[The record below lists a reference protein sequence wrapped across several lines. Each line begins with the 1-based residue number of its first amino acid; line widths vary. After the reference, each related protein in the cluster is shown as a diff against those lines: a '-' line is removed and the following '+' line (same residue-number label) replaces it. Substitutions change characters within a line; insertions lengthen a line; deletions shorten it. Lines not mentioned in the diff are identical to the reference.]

1 MVGRLQWSPVG
12 SHILFIDLR
21 DRHGPPV
28 DFVEAD
34 GSRLGSIK
42 NVPGVFAGDT
52 PPLLTRTTSVWED
65 TAADVASGYAGAM
78 RTFDVSADGSR
89 ITYSTCSYPDDG
101 SVVKSRQD
109 PLNDYEIVVSNID
122 GTDTKRLTENSGSD
136 LYPVWSPDGTRVAFL
151 RRSELTIYT
160 VATGEWTDVAI
171 NVAPTPPVWSPDGR
185 SVAFLAYATR
195 PYVYRS
201 DWSVLRLGA
210 RVDVYT
216 VGPDGSGLKMIVSN
230 AVSAPSWSPD
240 GERIAVVVSEG
251 DDVALYTF
259 AADGSEP
266 TMVASVGITDMI
278 GRGYRDAGPTAFW
291 VPNVSWSPD
300 GSKIMY
306 GALSVVNVDD
316 GSVVFDT
323 QLIWTGAVFGEYEP
337 ISLPLAAWSPD
348 GSRIAVLL
356 ENSFLYTMNS
366 DGTNPRRLVG
376 VAEDGVTTVLMPV
389 RPPADVEACSKGV
402 VVPDPD
408 ENPGLVEDC
417 RTLLGMRDKLA
428 GFGETLPWR
437 SDTPIG
443 RWEGVKV
450 SGKPLRVRRLYISDH
465 LIQGGLY
472 GQVPQE
478 IGNLG
483 ALRELTIEWTHI
495 HGRIPREIGRL
506 ENLESLEVIY
516 TLIGGNIPAEMGEL
530 ANLESLVL
538 QNNLL
543 SGHIPPEIGNLRNLR
558 VLDLRVR
565 DPRIQGSRL
574 TGPIPQELGN
584 ITNLKELYL
593 LYLVGNELSGCIPQ
607 TLRNLEHSDL
617 HQLGLGYCD

>member
-1 MVGRLQWSPVG
+1 
-12 SHILFIDLR
+12 
-21 DRHGPPV
+21 
-28 DFVEAD
+28 
-34 GSRLGSIK
+34 
-42 NVPGVFAGDT
+42 
-52 PPLLTRTTSVWED
+52 
-65 TAADVASGYAGAM
+65 
-78 RTFDVSADGSR
+78 
-89 ITYSTCSYPDDG
+89 
-101 SVVKSRQD
+101 
-109 PLNDYEIVVSNID
+109 
-122 GTDTKRLTENSGSD
+122 
-136 LYPVWSPDGTRVAFL
+136 
-151 RRSELTIYT
+151 
-160 VATGEWTDVAI
+160 
-171 NVAPTPPVWSPDGR
+171 
-185 SVAFLAYATR
+185 
-195 PYVYRS
+195 
-201 DWSVLRLGA
+201 
-210 RVDVYT
+210 
-216 VGPDGSGLKMIVSN
+216 
-230 AVSAPSWSPD
+230 
-240 GERIAVVVSEG
+240 
-251 DDVALYTF
+251 
-259 AADGSEP
+259 
-266 TMVASVGITDMI
+266 
-278 GRGYRDAGPTAFW
+278 
-291 VPNVSWSPD
+291 
-300 GSKIMY
+300 
-306 GALSVVNVDD
+306 
-316 GSVVFDT
+316 
-323 QLIWTGAVFGEYEP
+323 
-337 ISLPLAAWSPD
+337 
-348 GSRIAVLL
+348 
-356 ENSFLYTMNS
+356 MNS

-389 RPPADVEACSKGV
+389 RHPADVEACSKGV

-472 GQVPQE
+472 GQVPPE

-530 ANLESLVL
+530 ENLESLVL

-574 TGPIPQELGN
+574 TGPIPVELGN
-584 ITNLKELYL
+584 LPNLTSL
-593 LYLVGNELSGCIPQ
+593 LLFSNELSGCIPQ
-607 TLRNLEHSDL
+607 ALWYVRNLEHRDL